1 MARFVIKKTG
11 EKEPFDPIK
20 VEDSIRAAAA
30 DANLTPERTES
41 VVNRVAA
48 VIIEMATKRD
58 EIATSEIR
66 ARILKELDVLEPAVA
81 EKWRKFEE
89 EHQKTA

>member
-11 EKEPFDPIK
+11 EKEPFDPTK

-48 VIIEMATKRD
+48 VIIEMATKRE

-66 ARILKELDVLEPAVA
+66 ARILKELEVLEPSVA
-81 EKWRKFEE
+81 EAWKKFEQ
-89 EHQKTA
+89 EHNKTA